1 MASSG
6 GDSHLVIRAAFDVG
20 SGKTKMDV
28 CTVDAHRNVIVNTLY
43 SEQIDVPFALDMLEG
58 GAGAGGGGGGVG
70 GGGELLSEDI
80 LERGMSAL
88 VHLKAR
94 ANQLG
99 ASAYAGIATAVFRR
113 AINGADF
120 LARAETQLAIR
131 LSVVSQAVEGEV
143 GYLTA
148 ESTTAACFSSNS
160 NSTLSSGH
168 EEDER
173 GRPSSSSSS
182 TTTSSSSSVIDDA
195 VIAYDSGA
203 ASFQLTTPARG
214 LVSIENESCVSSAT
228 AASTTASATI
238 PTATS
243 SETGIIQHDTGSSSS
258 MSADSYLVY
267 EGPWGSASAL
277 QHLLTRI
284 QNGVFSEGCT
294 ANPVTVEHVDAA
306 ISSISAILP
315 SIPDW
320 LQRAV
325 SNGRTCVAMGGPTSM
340 FNIAKVA
347 LAQRSTFTC
356 DEIEEATRALAG
368 HSDAD
373 MEMAGFPEPKLV
385 VPKLCLLAAVLRATG
400 IDHMTYTPTNGGCR
414 GVLLSKSFWRD

>member
-28 CTVDAHRNVIVNTLY
+28 CTVDVHRNVIVNTLY

-58 GAGAGGGGGGVG
+58 GAGGG

-113 AINGADF
+113 ATNGADF

-148 ESTTAACFSSNS
+148 ESTTTACFSSNS
-160 NSTLSSGH
+160 NSTPSSGH
-168 EEDER
+168 EEDKR
-173 GRPSSSSSS
+173 GHPSSSSS
-182 TTTSSSSSVIDDA
+182 TTTTSSSSSSVIDDA

-214 LVSIENESCVSSAT
+214 VVSIENESCVSSAT

-243 SETGIIQHDTGSSSS
+243 SEAGIIQHDTGSSSS
-258 MSADSYLVY
+258 SMSDSYLVY

-277 QHLLTRI
+277 QHLLTRV

-294 ANPVTVEHVDAA
+294 ANPVKVEHVDAA

-368 HSDAD
+368 HSDVD

-400 IDHMTYTPTNGGCR
+400 IDHVTYTPTNGGCR